1 MLFMKSSDS
10 GQFSQTA
17 DVFHGLL
24 LLEKGAALAGYS
36 AIISAYELEVPL
48 PDFISV
54 ISQKHKQYHKKIA
67 G

>member
-1 MLFMKSSDS
+1 MKSSDS